1 MNADSNGPRTD
12 TPSLRQWSVVI
23 FLVLL
28 VAGGGYW
35 WNRHSSA
42 AGANAKATDAG
53 AFKGPPVIPVVAVTV
68 IEKDVPIY
76 LDGLGTVQALNTV
89 TIRVRVDGQLT
100 KLAFI
105 EGQDVHEGE
114 FLAQVDPTP
123 FEATLAQA
131 DAKKKQDQAQLANA
145 RLDLVRD
152 EDMVRRKVISQQQYD
167 TQKAL
172 VAQLDASVSAD
183 EAAIQSAKVQLGY
196 TKIVSPID
204 GRVGIRLVDK
214 GNIVHA
220 SDPNGLIVI
229 TQLHPINII
238 FTLPEQNLDK
248 IRREMALGELSVF
261 ALDRENRPMPGEGKL
276 SVIDNQIDTTTGTIR
291 LKATFP
297 NDDLRLWPGQFVNTR
312 LQLTV
317 RKGGIVVPAA
327 VVQRGPEG
335 SYAFV
340 IRGVDDKLTV
350 DVRPVK
356 VAQTQQGESLIEDGL
371 KAGERVVLEGQ
382 YRLQA
387 KSRVKLAKSAG
398 AVSQATPTP

>member
-1 MNADSNGPRTD
+1 M
-12 TPSLRQWSVVI
+12 RQ
-23 FLVLL
+23 
-28 VAGGGYW
+28 
-35 WNRHSSA
+35 
-42 AGANAKATDAG
+42 
-53 AFKGPPVIPVVAVTV
+53 GPPIVPVVAATV
-68 IEKDVPIY
+68 VEKDVPIY

-100 KLAFI
+100 KIAFN
-105 EGQDVHEGE
+105 EGQEVHEGD
-114 FLAQVDPTP
+114 FLAQIDPTP
-123 FEATLAQA
+123 FTATLAQA
-131 DAKKKQDQAQLANA
+131 EAKKKQDQAQLANA
-145 RLDLVRD
+145 RTDLVRD
-152 EDMVRRKVISQQQYD
+152 EDLLKRKVIAQQQYD

-172 VAQLDASVSAD
+172 VAQYEAAVDAD
-183 EAAIQSAKVQLGY
+183 EAAIESAKVQLGY

-220 SDPNGLIVI
+220 GDPNGLIVI

-238 FTLPEQNLDK
+238 FTLPEQNLDE
-248 IRREMALGELSVF
+248 IRREMAHGDLTVF
-261 ALDRENRPMPGEGKL
+261 ALDRENHPTSEEGVL

-297 NDDLRLWPGQFVNTR
+297 NNDLRLWPGQFVNTR

-340 IRGVDDKLTV
+340 LTGADDQLTV
-350 DVRPVK
+350 QVRPVR
-356 VAQTQQGESLIEDGL
+356 VAQTQQGESLIDEGL
-371 KAGERVVLEGQ
+371 KPGERVVLEGQ

-387 KSRVKLAKSAG
+387 NSRVKLVRSA
-398 AVSQATPTP
+398 AAAAQEKTAQ